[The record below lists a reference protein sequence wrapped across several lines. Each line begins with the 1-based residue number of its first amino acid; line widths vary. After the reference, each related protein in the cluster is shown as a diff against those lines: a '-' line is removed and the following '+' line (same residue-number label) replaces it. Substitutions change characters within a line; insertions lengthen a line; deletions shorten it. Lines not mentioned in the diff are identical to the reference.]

1 MPDLHVATGVW
12 IPEAAIAFRAIRSAG
27 PGGQNVNKVAS
38 KVELR
43 VQVGQIVG
51 LSAAARARLQT
62 LAGWRWLESGEL
74 LLTASETRNQLE
86 NRQLAEAKLV
96 SLVKEALVAPK
107 ARRPTKPT
115 KASKERRI
123 AAKQGRSERKQNR
136 GKVRDLD

>member
-1 MPDLHVATGVW
+1 MPDLQVAAGVW